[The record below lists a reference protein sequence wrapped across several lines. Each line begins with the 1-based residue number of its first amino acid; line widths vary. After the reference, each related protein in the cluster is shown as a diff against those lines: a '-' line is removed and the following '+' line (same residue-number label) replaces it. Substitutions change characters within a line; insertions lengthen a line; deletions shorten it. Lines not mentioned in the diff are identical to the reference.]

1 MQIYNSLT
9 RKIEIF
15 TPNEPLKVKM
25 YTCGP
30 TVYNYAHIGNYRSY
44 IFEDILQRALEYV
57 GYDVQRVMNI
67 TDIGHLSGDSD
78 NGKDKMIE
86 KAKAEDKSVLK
97 IAEFYTKE
105 FKKGFDELNLN
116 WPETVIPAT
125 QCVDVYIKMID
136 VLLKKGYAYESG
148 NNIYFDISKLEK
160 YNVFSNQNSEDLK
173 VAVREEVSNDVNK
186 KNPGDFALWFTKSKF
201 ENHALKWNSPWGEGY
216 PGWHIE
222 CSGISY
228 KYLGEYLDIHCG
240 GIDNKFPHHTN
251 EIAQS
256 ESFLG
261 HKWCNY
267 WFHIL
272 HLNLKNGKM
281 SKTGG
286 NFITLNDLK
295 KSNYNP
301 LSFKLMCLQ
310 SHYRKEMTF
319 TFEALDASEILLK
332 KVKKK
337 VTDFKC
343 DKDIE
348 ISKCN
353 VILNEFIKAINN
365 DLNTSM
371 MITIMLD
378 VIKSKELNDSSKKFI
393 LEEMDKVLG
402 LKLFETTE
410 TEMVESLDSEILQKI
425 ELRNKAKK
433 EKNYKLADEIR
444 NELYNKGI
452 ELLDTREGT
461 KYKKI

>member
-1 MQIYNSLT
+1 M
-9 RKIEIF
+9 
-15 TPNEPLKVKM
+15 
-25 YTCGP
+25 
-30 TVYNYAHIGNYRSY
+30 
-44 IFEDILQRALEYV
+44 
-57 GYDVQRVMNI
+57 
-67 TDIGHLSGDSD
+67 
-78 NGKDKMIE
+78 
-86 KAKAEDKSVLK
+86 
-97 IAEFYTKE
+97 
-105 FKKGFDELNLN
+105 
-116 WPETVIPAT
+116 
-125 QCVDVYIKMID
+125 
-136 VLLKKGYAYESG
+136 
-148 NNIYFDISKLEK
+148 
-160 YNVFSNQNSEDLK
+160 
-173 VAVREEVSNDVNK
+173 NK

-433 EKNYKLADEIR
+433 EKNYKLADELR
-444 NELYNKGI
+444 HELYNKGI

-461 KYKKI
+461 KYKKL

>member
-1 MQIYNSLT
+1 M
-9 RKIEIF
+9 
-15 TPNEPLKVKM
+15 
-25 YTCGP
+25 
-30 TVYNYAHIGNYRSY
+30 
-44 IFEDILQRALEYV
+44 
-57 GYDVQRVMNI
+57 
-67 TDIGHLSGDSD
+67 
-78 NGKDKMIE
+78 
-86 KAKAEDKSVLK
+86 
-97 IAEFYTKE
+97 
-105 FKKGFDELNLN
+105 
-116 WPETVIPAT
+116 
-125 QCVDVYIKMID
+125 
-136 VLLKKGYAYESG
+136 
-148 NNIYFDISKLEK
+148 
-160 YNVFSNQNSEDLK
+160 
-173 VAVREEVSNDVNK
+173 
-186 KNPGDFALWFTKSKF
+186 WFTKSKF

-267 WFHIL
+267 WFHVL

-444 NELYNKGI
+444 IELYNKGI

>member
-1 MQIYNSLT
+1 
-9 RKIEIF
+9 
-15 TPNEPLKVKM
+15 
-25 YTCGP
+25 
-30 TVYNYAHIGNYRSY
+30 
-44 IFEDILQRALEYV
+44 
-57 GYDVQRVMNI
+57 
-67 TDIGHLSGDSD
+67 
-78 NGKDKMIE
+78 
-86 KAKAEDKSVLK
+86 
-97 IAEFYTKE
+97 
-105 FKKGFDELNLN
+105 
-116 WPETVIPAT
+116 
-125 QCVDVYIKMID
+125 
-136 VLLKKGYAYESG
+136 
-148 NNIYFDISKLEK
+148 
-160 YNVFSNQNSEDLK
+160 
-173 VAVREEVSNDVNK
+173 
-186 KNPGDFALWFTKSKF
+186 
-201 ENHALKWNSPWGEGY
+201 
-216 PGWHIE
+216 
-222 CSGISY
+222 
-228 KYLGEYLDIHCG
+228 
-240 GIDNKFPHHTN
+240 
-251 EIAQS
+251 
-256 ESFLG
+256 
-261 HKWCNY
+261 
-267 WFHIL
+267 
-272 HLNLKNGKM
+272 
-281 SKTGG
+281 
-286 NFITLNDLK
+286 
-295 KSNYNP
+295 
-301 LSFKLMCLQ
+301 MCLQ

-337 VTDFKC
+337 VTVFKC